1 MKRLGAIVG
10 IILPTIFLLN
20 FTFGIFEVPD
30 YLPVIGN
37 LDEVAASI
45 WLMASLKHFGI
56 DITDFLLSSK
66 NKKQYGRSAKFST
79 KTFNDK

>member
-1 MKRLGAIVG
+1 MKRFTAILGLVI
-10 IILPTIFLLN
+10 PTIFLLN
-20 FTFGIFEVPD
+20 FTFGIFEIPD

-66 NKKQYGRSAKFST
+66 TKKNYGSSSKFSA